1 LVSYIDEQWEC
12 DIVDMQHLSRQN
24 KGFKYIITIIDCF
37 SKFLFAYPVKS
48 KKSLEI
54 ISVFN
59 KIFRYRKPVKLR
71 SDRGLEF
78 DNKIFTMFCKKNDVT
93 FFTSQDKQIKCA
105 IVERVNRTLK
115 AKMYRYFTHRGTQ
128 RYIDI
133 LQKLIDSYNSSYH
146 RSIKMR
152 PIDVNKSNESLVFQN
167 LYNAKSFKDI
177 FYKEKMKNNS
187 FKIGDTVRLK
197 YDLNEQFDKS
207 YYPLWTDQIF
217 EVDNVINRKDKLL
230 YTLKMGGEKLARRF
244 YPEELQKVKVDN
256 DTIYRVEK
264 IVKRRTVNGRKEVF
278 VKWLNYPPSFNQW
291 IPERNIQN
299 LQKGGS
305 MNALLPHLM
314 RFYFSFK

>member
-1 LVSYIDEQWEC
+1 
-12 DIVDMQHLSRQN
+12 
-24 KGFKYIITIIDCF
+24 
-37 SKFLFAYPVKS
+37 
-48 KKSLEI
+48 
-54 ISVFN
+54 
-59 KIFRYRKPVKLR
+59 
-71 SDRGLEF
+71 
-78 DNKIFTMFCKKNDVT
+78 MFCKKNDVT

-264 IVKRRTVNGRKEVF
+264 IIKRRTVNGRKEVF